1 MACLCCK
8 CDLIF
13 TIDASTVFNT
23 IRITILLRYLIPLIG
38 LPYIIQVHQIYFSMK
53 FNHSFKKTMTK
64 RFVLAWKFAN
74 YISSIIFK
82 RLTSFRSGHLSGNI
96 WLWISILKD
105 ITQSTLK
112 RVVNHEL
119 SSTEHNSFHNSFSR
133 PRLQYSRSYSL
144 KEGNWE

>member
-1 MACLCCK
+1 
-8 CDLIF
+8 
-13 TIDASTVFNT
+13 
-23 IRITILLRYLIPLIG
+23 
-38 LPYIIQVHQIYFSMK
+38 
-53 FNHSFKKTMTK
+53 MTK
-64 RFVLAWKFAN
+64 LFVLAWKFAN

-105 ITQSTLK
+105 IAQSTLK
-112 RVVNHEL
+112 RVVNLEL

-144 KEGNWE
+144 EEGNWE